1 LLMTSI
7 RILLADDHVLIR
19 RGMRAWLQSMPQV
32 EVVGEASDGR
42 EALHLI
48 AKVQPDV
55 VLMDIGMPSLNGLEV
70 TLQVTKEFPQVRVLI
85 LSMHAN
91 EEYVVQ
97 ALRAGASGYMLKDAE
112 PEELEVALKA
122 VSRGKTYLS
131 PTVSQGVIGDYLR
144 RIGASTKDTPQGVDV
159 PSLLTARQREVLQL
173 IAEGQTT
180 KQIAALLYIS
190 EKTVESHRLRLMRQL
205 DIHDIAG
212 LVRYAIRTGLVM
224 PER

>member
-1 LLMTSI
+1 MTPI
-7 RILLADDHVLIR
+7 RVLLADDHVLMR
-19 RGMRAWLQSMPQV
+19 TGMRAWLQSMSGV

-42 EALHLI
+42 EVLLLI
-48 AKVQPDV
+48 AKVQPNV
-55 VLMDIGMPSLNGLEV
+55 VLMDVGMPGLNGLDATV
-70 TLQVTKEFPQVRVLI
+70 QVTRDFPQVRVLI

-97 ALRAGASGYMLKDAE
+97 ALRAGASGYLLKDAE
-112 PEELEVALKA
+112 PEELELALKA

-131 PTVSQGVIGDYLR
+131 PAVSQGVIGDYLR
-144 RIGASTKDTPQGVDV
+144 RIRASEGENAQTADV
-159 PSLLTARQREVLQL
+159 PSVLTARQREILQL
-173 IAEGQTT
+173 VAEGQTS
-180 KQIAALLYIS
+180 KQIAMLLHIS
-190 EKTVESHRLRLMRQL
+190 EKTVESHRSRLMRQL

>member
-1 LLMTSI
+1 MTAI
-7 RILLADDHVLIR
+7 RVLLADDHVLMR
-19 RGMRAWLQSMPQV
+19 TGMRSWLQSLAEV

-42 EALHLI
+42 EALRLI

-55 VLMDIGMPSLNGLEV
+55 VLMDIGMPGLNGLEA
-70 TLQVTKEFPQVRVLI
+70 TLQVTKEFPRVHVLI

-112 PEELEVALKA
+112 PEELELALKA

-131 PTVSQGVIGDYLR
+131 PAVSQTVIGDYLR
-144 RIGASTKDTPQGVDV
+144 RIRTPEGNTAPPADV
-159 PSLLTARQREVLQL
+159 PSLLTARQRESLQL
-173 IAEGQTT
+173 VAEGHTT
-180 KQIAALLYIS
+180 KEIAALLHRS
-190 EKTVESHRLRLMRQL
+190 EKTVESHRSRLMQQL

>member
-1 LLMTSI
+1 MTSI
-7 RILLADDHVLIR
+7 RILLADDHVLMR

-70 TLQVTKEFPQVRVLI
+70 TLQVTKEFPQVHVLI

-97 ALRAGASGYMLKDAE
+97 AFRAGASGYMLKDAE

-122 VSRGKTYLS
+122 ISRGKTYLS

-144 RIGASTKDTPQGVDV
+144 RIGASTKDTPQGVDI

>member
-1 LLMTSI
+1 MTSI
-7 RILLADDHVLIR
+7 RILLADDHVLMR

-159 PSLLTARQREVLQL
+159 PSLLTARQREVVQL

-212 LVRYAIRTGLVM
+212 LVRYAIRTGLVI

>member
-1 LLMTSI
+1 MTRM
-7 RILLADDHVLIR
+7 RILLADDHILMR
-19 RGMRAWLQSMPQV
+19 TGMRSWLQSIPEV

-42 EALHLI
+42 EALRLI
-48 AKVQPDV
+48 AKVRPDV
-55 VLMDIGMPSLNGLEV
+55 VLMDVGMPGLNGLDA
-70 TLQVTKEFPQVRVLI
+70 TAQVTKDFPQVHVLI

-97 ALRAGASGYMLKDAE
+97 ALRVGARGYLLKDAE
-112 PEELEVALKA
+112 PEELGVALKA
-122 VSRGKTYLS
+122 IRRGKTYLS
-131 PTVSQGVIGDYLR
+131 PQVSQGVIGDYLR
-144 RIGASTKDTPQGVDV
+144 RIGAPGGNNAQTADV
-159 PSLLTARQREVLQL
+159 SSLLTARQREVLQL

-180 KQIAALLYIS
+180 KKIAALLHLS
-190 EKTVESHRLRLMRQL
+190 DKTVESHRLRLMRQL

>member
-1 LLMTSI
+1 MTSI
-7 RILLADDHVLIR
+7 RILLADDHVLMR

-55 VLMDIGMPSLNGLEV
+55 VLMDIGMPRLNGLEV

-97 ALRAGASGYMLKDAE
+97 ALRAGASGYILKDAE

-144 RIGASTKDTPQGVDV
+144 RIGASTKDTTQEGGDV
-159 PSLLTARQREVLQL
+159 SSLLTARQREVLQL

>member
-1 LLMTSI
+1 MTSI
-7 RILLADDHVLIR
+7 RILLADDHVLMR

-144 RIGASTKDTPQGVDV
+144 RIGASTKDTPQSVDV

>member
-1 LLMTSI
+1 MTRI

-19 RGMRAWLQSMPQV
+19 TGMRSWLQSIPEV
-32 EVVGEASDGR
+32 EVVGEAGDGR

-48 AKVQPDV
+48 AKVRPDV
-55 VLMDIGMPSLNGLEV
+55 VLMDVGMPGLNGLDA
-70 TLQVTKEFPQVRVLI
+70 TAQVTKDFPQVHVLI

-97 ALRAGASGYMLKDAE
+97 ALRVGAKGYLLKDAE
-112 PEELEVALKA
+112 PEELGVALKA
-122 VSRGKTYLS
+122 ISRGKTYLS
-131 PTVSQGVIGDYLR
+131 PQVSQGVIGDYLR
-144 RIGASTKDTPQGVDV
+144 RIGAPGGNNTKTDDV
-159 PSLLTARQREVLQL
+159 PSLLTARQREILQL

-180 KQIAALLYIS
+180 KKIAALLHLS
-190 EKTVESHRLRLMRQL
+190 DKTVESHRLRLMRQL

>member
-1 LLMTSI
+1 MTSI
-7 RILLADDHVLIR
+7 RILLADDHVLMR

-131 PTVSQGVIGDYLR
+131 PTVSHGVIGDYLR

-159 PSLLTARQREVLQL
+159 PSLLTARQREVVQL

-212 LVRYAIRTGLVM
+212 LVRYAIRTGLVI

>member
-1 LLMTSI
+1 MTSI

>member
-1 LLMTSI
+1 MTSI
-7 RILLADDHVLIR
+7 RILLADDHVLMR

-55 VLMDIGMPSLNGLEV
+55 VLMDIGMPRLNGLEV

-144 RIGASTKDTPQGVDV
+144 RIGGATKDTTQGANV